1 MIKQAI
7 ILAAGQGKRLLP
19 YTKDRP
25 KCLIEIGG
33 KTVLEHQVEALQAQG
48 VDKVTVVVGYL
59 GGKVREVLGARSQYI
74 ENTRYTT
81 TSSMYSLWLAREA
94 ATDGCIILNSDVL
107 FHVGI
112 LQALLD
118 SPHADA
124 LAVDFDAVL
133 AEEETKVLV
142 TGNRVQALSKAL
154 LRGDGENVGMLKF
167 SAAGGQVLFGKIQ
180 QLLDQGYHL
189 EMVPFAVNALAS
201 NYAVAAISVQGLPW
215 LEIDFPEDYQRAC
228 DVIYPAICRAPY
240 TLMPP
245 HHKPLAR
252 VRQEDR

>member
-19 YTKDRP
+19 YTKDCP
-25 KCLIEIGG
+25 KCLLEIGG
-33 KTVLEHQVEALQAQG
+33 KTVLEHQVEALQEQG

-59 GGKVREVLGARSQYI
+59 GDNVREVLGTRSQYV

-94 ATDGCIILNSDVL
+94 GTDGCIILNSDVL

-118 SPHADA
+118 SPRADA

-142 TGNRVQALSKAL
+142 TDGRVQALSKAL
-154 LRGDGENVGMLKF
+154 PRGDGENVGMLKF
-167 SAAGGQVLFGKIQ
+167 SAEGGRVLFGTIQ
-180 QLLDQGYHL
+180 QLLNQGHYL
-189 EMVPFAVNALAS
+189 EMVPFAVNELAS
-201 NYAVAAISVQGLPW
+201 THAVAAVSVQGLPW

-228 DVIYPAICRAPY
+228 DAIYPAICQAAY
-240 TLMPP
+240 TSTLP
-245 HHKPLAR
+245 HHKPLAG
-252 VRQEDR
+252 